1 MRLVFKL
8 APVAL
13 AANTGMCAMGPVV
26 ADGYES
32 LMQESFYTTKR
43 TGRYAGRIAPAFA
56 EAGEASQEG
65 AQLLEEDVAVAQAGP
80 AGQQP
85 AGTPQRRG
93 AAHSPVATQAAVA
106 QPAAAAREPAAR
118 QLHQQN
124 VTVATLQATTA
135 VNNSTEAPA
144 RDAFE
149 DAAIARSHAAPLLPV
164 TKESD
169 TNIKA
174 EAPEQRLRAPVLAAT
189 AKAPQPVAAQRPS
202 ATRQSRQK
210 HGTAAT
216 LQAAEDAFEDAAVA
230 LLSPAVKET
239 NASAKEI
246 EHLVSLPPEAAAG
259 HPSSLAVPAEKG
271 AAENRGSLP
280 LVGSWPARISSSPPS
295 TSAKVLVVVI
305 CLACVLR
312 VFVNKAAT
320 PWRRHQNRLGL
331 PPAPAGGAR
340 EFPPSAPASAGRAT
354 RCAAAPTSGAGTQG
368 PSLDEGPYLCSELI
382 VPEGK
387 ECTLVVPRLPR
398 GGPGASGGH
407 VVISDASGMPV
418 LRASYSLS
426 IAVPTRAPRPRDLKR
441 LVLSSA
447 SGETAFAFCRDGE
460 AQLGGTSAGL
470 AIHHSSE
477 TAFGVLCADGCQV
490 GDGCSVI
497 TQRGSRIYFRRGLQV
512 GSLNVT
518 DDSGQ
523 LLAVAEPAGTAH
535 SVRVGQLVDAGLIT
549 LGLLGIDLLEHA
561 GLGSMEDGHSSNK
574 V

>member
-1 MRLVFKL
+1 VRLVFKL

-56 EAGEASQEG
+56 EAGEALQEG
-65 AQLLEEDVAVAQAGP
+65 AQRLEEDVAVA
-80 AGQQP
+80 QQP

-124 VTVATLQATTA
+124 ATVATLQATTA

-149 DAAIARSHAAPLLPV
+149 
-164 TKESD
+164 
-169 TNIKA
+169 
-174 EAPEQRLRAPVLAAT
+174 
-189 AKAPQPVAAQRPS
+189 
-202 ATRQSRQK
+202 
-210 HGTAAT
+210 
-216 LQAAEDAFEDAAVA
+216 AAEDAFEDAAVA

-239 NASAKEI
+239 NASVKEI

-271 AAENRGSLP
+271 AAENRGSSVFPFSDWLRR
-280 LVGSWPARISSSPPS
+280 VGSWPARITSSPSS

-340 EFPPSAPASAGRAT
+340 ELPPSAPASAGRAT

-418 LRASYSLS
+418 LRASYNLS

-477 TAFGVLCADGCQV
+477 TAFGVLCADGCQA